1 MPSLAIEPKTVTS
14 RAYALLVRL
23 IGEGGIGLG
32 DRLDERAL
40 ATEMQI
46 SRTPLREAIGMLAT
60 EGVIEYRPYQGNFV
74 RTFTAAQVEDL
85 YEVRKTLEAL
95 AVRSAVARLTDEG
108 LARVR
113 AIVADIDAAVAAGD
127 VAAVGAADR
136 RFHDAIAEL
145 SGNQTLV
152 QALDRL
158 ALQVQ
163 LIRSTANREP
173 DVVERTAHERHDILA
188 ALEGRDAAR
197 AAALMEEHI
206 EGVKRSV
213 VARFGADG

>member
-14 RAYALLVRL
+14 RAYALLVQL
-23 IGEGGIGLG
+23 IGDGTIGLG

-40 ATEMQI
+40 AAEMQI

-74 RTFTAAQVEDL
+74 RTFTAEQVEDL
-85 YEVRKTLEAL
+85 YEVRKTLEGL
-95 AVRSAVARLTDEG
+95 AVRSTVARLTDEG
-108 LARVR
+108 LERVR
-113 AIVADIDAAVAAGD
+113 AIVADIDAAVAADD
-127 VAAVGAADR
+127 VVAVGAADR
-136 RFHDAIAEL
+136 RFHEAMAEL
-145 SGNQTLV
+145 SGNLTLV

-163 LIRSTANREP
+163 LIRSAANREP
-173 DVVERTAHERHDILA
+173 EVIERTAHERHDILA
-188 ALEGRDAAR
+188 ALERRDAAG
-197 AAALMEEHI
+197 AAAAMEAHI

-213 VARFGADG
+213 VARFATNG